1 MLFTLETLATGQIHG
16 DCIGL
21 LCYGKQLSILFL
33 LMGSALHASVF
44 GLGARFV
51 HGRSRGSSGNE
62 GYLLAYNQKSS
73 IFILLVSQVC
83 RVQLSIFTTLKQTS
97 HSILSNL
104 ICEIEL
110 IAIQSLRLSL
120 ETFRLHGAASDSWFS
135 RVCKTSRGMYDLP
148 RPHGSQPTHRHA
160 LSVQIANNGKNFVT
174 EADSVCIA
182 YTATFFRLGVII
194 NFFAMS
200 Q

>member
-1 MLFTLETLATGQIHG
+1 MGIALGCYVMENNYLFYFYLWGVRCMH
-16 DCIGL
+16 
-21 LCYGKQLSILFL
+21 LFL
-33 LMGSALHASVF
+33 GWEQGLFMGGPV
-44 GLGARFV
+44 
-51 HGRSRGSSGNE
+51 GSSGNE

-83 RVQLSIFTTLKQTS
+83 RVQLSISNIFTTLKQTS

-135 RVCKTSRGMYDLP
+135 RVCKPREEGMISHDLTAHNP
-148 RPHGSQPTHRHA
+148 PTVMHYRFR
-160 LSVQIANNGKNFVT
+160 SPTMGKT
-174 EADSVCIA
+174 
-182 YTATFFRLGVII
+182 L
-194 NFFAMS
+194 
-200 Q
+200 